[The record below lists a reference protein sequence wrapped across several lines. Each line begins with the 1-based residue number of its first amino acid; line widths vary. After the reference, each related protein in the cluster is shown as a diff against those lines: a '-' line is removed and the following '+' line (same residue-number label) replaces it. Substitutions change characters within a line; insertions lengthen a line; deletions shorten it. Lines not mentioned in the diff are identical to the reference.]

1 VTQAIVGY
9 PGSNMPVLTNIVLPA
24 PVGHQATVQVIA
36 SGICHSQLNQLEQL
50 ARTPDGAP
58 GRLLGHE
65 ALGIVTETGPRVSAV
80 KRGDIVI
87 ISWLPRRQFL
97 SSRRVDPVTLTVGH
111 RIVTTPDIFTWAER
125 TVADE
130 AYLYP
135 TSSNHPALSV
145 LGCAVVTGAGAI
157 MNSARIKPGDT
168 VAVIGTGGV
177 GGAAIVAARAL
188 GASEIFAVDLNEE
201 KLALA
206 HQLGAT
212 QLVNTATTGL
222 AETIAQWAG
231 SKGVSGIDHVI
242 DCVAAP
248 STFSKALAIVRKGQ
262 AGFGPGGTIVV
273 VGVAHRPAELDLRFI
288 QLHGIAIKGCFGGDT
303 RGDCDVATYVNWF
316 DDPAIGLR
324 SLVTH
329 SYELSDGPRAVA
341 DLREGKIIG
350 RGIFAIAPNC
360 TARPS

>member
-1 VTQAIVGY
+1 MAQAIVGY
-9 PGSNMPVLTNIVLPA
+9 PGSNAPVLTHIVIPA
-24 PVGHQATVQVIA
+24 PVGHQAMVQVIA
-36 SGICHSQLNQLEQL
+36 SGICHSQLNQLEQF
-50 ARTPDGAP
+50 ARAPDGAP

-80 KRGDIVI
+80 KPGDTVI
-87 ISWLPRRQFL
+87 MSWLPRQEFL
-97 SSRRVDPVTLTVGH
+97 GSRRVEPVTLAVGD
-111 RIVTTPDIFTWAER
+111 RLVTTPDIFTWA
-125 TVADE
+125 TQSVADE

-135 TSSNHPALSV
+135 TASNYPALSV
-145 LGCAVVTGAGAI
+145 LGCAVVTGAGAV

-188 GASEIFAVDLNEE
+188 GASEIFAIDLNEE

-206 HQLGAT
+206 HRLGAT
-212 QLVNTATTGL
+212 RLVNTGRTDL
-222 AETIAQWAG
+222 VRTIAEWADG
-231 SKGVSGIDHVI
+231 KWVSGVDHVV

-248 STFSKALAIVRKGQ
+248 STFSEALAIVRKGR
-262 AGFGPGGTIVV
+262 AGFGPGGTV

-303 RGDCDVATYVNWF
+303 QGDRDIATYVDWF
-316 DDPAIGLR
+316 DDVAVGLR
-324 SLVTH
+324 ALVTH
-329 SYELSDGPRAVA
+329 SYELGDAARAVI
-341 DLREGKIIG
+341 DLREGKITG

-360 TARPS
+360 VANPS

>member
-1 VTQAIVGY
+1 MTLALVGY
-9 PGSNMPVLTNIVLPA
+9 PGSDTPVLTNITVPA
-24 PVGHQATVQVIA
+24 PGRHQAMVEVIA

-50 ARTPDGAP
+50 ACAPNGAA

-65 ALGIVTETGPRVSAV
+65 ALGIVTDTGPRVSAV
-80 KRGDIVI
+80 KPGDTVI
-87 ISWLPRRQFL
+87 MSWLPRREVL
-97 SSRRVDPVTLTVGH
+97 GSRRAEPITLRSDGD
-111 RIVTTPDIFTWAER
+111 RLVTTPDIFTWAER
-125 TVADE
+125 AVADE

-135 TSSNHPALSV
+135 TDSNHPALAV
-145 LGCAVVTGAGAI
+145 LGCAVMTGAGAV
-157 MNSARIKPGDT
+157 MNSARIRPGDT

-188 GASEIFAVDLNEE
+188 GASEIFAIDLNEQ

-212 QLVNTATTGL
+212 RLVNTAQTDL
-222 AETIAQWAG
+222 PETIAQWADG
-231 SKGVSGIDHVI
+231 KGVSGVDHVI

-248 STFSKALAIVRKGQ
+248 STFLDALAIVRKGR
-262 AGFGPGGTIVV
+262 AGFGAGGTVVV

-303 RGDCDVATYVNWF
+303 QGDRDIAAYVEWF
-316 DDPAIGLR
+316 DDAAIGLR
-324 SLVTH
+324 ALVTH
-329 SYELSDGPRAVA
+329 SYGLHNGERAVT
-341 DLREGKIIG
+341 DLREGKITG

-360 TARPS
+360 VTI